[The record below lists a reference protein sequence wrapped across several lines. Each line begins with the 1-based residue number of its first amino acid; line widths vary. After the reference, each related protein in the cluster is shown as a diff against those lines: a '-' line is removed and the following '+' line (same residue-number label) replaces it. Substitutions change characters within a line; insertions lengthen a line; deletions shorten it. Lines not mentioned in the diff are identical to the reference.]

1 MKRTS
6 HCLKIIISLCLGLC
20 VWLLPFIAA
29 AQSAGEWRLSGIVKG
44 IDGTP
49 LPGVSVALKGTSRGT
64 ATDENGRYALSVPA
78 QPGALVFKFIGMLPQ
93 EIPFTAAGTQN
104 VTLRNSEESLN
115 EVVVVGYGTM
125 KKSSLTASVSKLE
138 NVKLDQIPVG
148 RVESALTGRIA
159 GVNIAQTSSAP
170 GAAPVIR
177 IRGAGSIDASN
188 DPLVVID
195 GFPGA
200 GLGSISMNDI
210 ASIEVLKDASSAAI
224 YGSRAAGGVIIVTTR
239 KGRTGKPVLSVNS
252 FAGVSSP
259 MLHND
264 WLTGKEFYDYAVKY
278 QNRELAWAGGDVTVP
293 VWGDAR
299 RLAQY
304 QVSPVLLNGVNN
316 IWQDAVTQNAP
327 FQNYNVSVNGGTENV
342 RYYVSGTVKS
352 EKGTIQTTGFNQYGI
367 RANLDVKVNKVISAG
382 MMINPIYS
390 TRRLAPTSTVSLA
403 KYPGF
408 VPTQN
413 EDGSY
418 PRARD
423 LWGAVVTSQAN
434 PMAILQGT
442 QITQQAFN
450 NIGELFVALQ
460 FTPSLSFKSSF
471 AGNISYGTNE
481 RFQARFATNNGISNG
496 TASDNRNINLLNENV
511 LSFNKTFARHH
522 DVNAIAGASFQ
533 KNTSRNAYMGVL
545 PGSFENDIIKTLN
558 NGIIDPNS
566 TGSTK
571 SAWGLMSYFARVNY
585 AYKSKYLLAA
595 SIRTDGSS
603 RFGPD
608 NQWGYFPSA
617 SAAWRVSEEDFL
629 KGNPLLSNLKVRAS
643 YGVTG
648 NFNIGDFSWQGGISS
663 TVYSPNNQLGKG
675 KAQTS
680 IENRALSWEKT
691 RSYDF
696 GVDIGLFRNRI
707 NITADYYDKRT
718 NDLLYSVAVPAIS
731 GFTGSISNIGDIGNK
746 GFEIEINSQNV
757 KGKFTWNTSFNF
769 SMNKNKVL
777 NMGVDKEKLFEDQ
790 YGMSWLLRVGEPMFS
805 YYGYK
810 AIGVISST
818 QVLNSGIPLYPGS
831 KLGNPIY
838 EDVNKDGN
846 IDARDRAI
854 LGNYQPKAI
863 IGLVNDFAYKNFDLS
878 IAVQANLGSKV
889 YNYENQYYQGALV
902 GAMRRDLVKN
912 QWWSEAEP
920 GDGRAPAA
928 ALSTLNFQGRS
939 DLYIENGSFF
949 AVRNMNLGYNFPES
963 ISRRLRMNQL
973 RVFGSVSNLLMVT
986 DKEYHGY
993 NPEGYNGPYAGY
1005 NDGTEP
1011 INRVVTFGLN
1021 VQF

>member
-6 HCLKIIISLCLGLC
+6 HRRTLFACLCLGICALF
-20 VWLLPFIAA
+20 LPLAA
-29 AQSAGEWRLSGIVKG
+29 DAQSPGDWRLSGTVKG
-44 IDGTP
+44 EDGTP
-49 LPGVSVALKGTSRGT
+49 LPGVSVALKGTTRGT
-64 ATDENGRYALSVPA
+64 ATDENGHYTLQVPEQA
-78 QPGALVFKFIGMLPQ
+78 GILVFKYIGMLPQ
-93 EIPFTAAGTQN
+93 EVPFAKAGTLDIA
-104 VTLRNSEESLN
+104 LRSSEKSLN

-138 NVKLDQIPVG
+138 NVKLDQVPVG

-159 GVNIAQTSSAP
+159 GVNIAQTSTAP

-188 DPLVVID
+188 DPLIVID

-200 GLGSISMNDI
+200 GLGSVSMNDI

-224 YGSRAAGGVIIVTTR
+224 YGSRAAGGVIIVTTK
-239 KGRTGKPVLSVNS
+239 KGRTGKPVLSINS
-252 FAGVSSP
+252 FAGVSSA
-259 MLHND
+259 MMHND
-264 WLTGKEFYDYAVKY
+264 WITGQEFYDYAVRY
-278 QNRELAWAGGDVTVP
+278 QNREYAWAGGDVSIP
-293 VWGDAR
+293 VWGDPR

-304 QVSPVLLNGVNN
+304 QVSDVLKNGVNN
-316 IWQDAVTQNAP
+316 IWQDAVTQSAP
-327 FQNYNVSVNGGTENV
+327 FQNYNASVSGGTENV
-342 RYYVSGTVKS
+342 KYYVSGTVKS
-352 EKGTIQTTGFNQYGI
+352 EKGTIMNTGFSQYGV
-367 RANLDVKVNKVISAG
+367 RANLDVKVNNVVSAG
-382 MMINPIYS
+382 LMVNPIYS
-390 TRRLAPTSTVSLA
+390 KRRLAPTNTVSLA
-403 KYPGF
+403 KYPSF
-408 VPTQN
+408 VPTKN
-413 EDGSY
+413 PDGTY

-434 PMAILQGT
+434 PMAILDGT
-442 QITQQAFN
+442 EITQQAFN

-460 FTPSLSFKSSF
+460 FTPHLSFRSSF

-511 LSFNKTFARHH
+511 LSYNRTFGKVH

-533 KNTSRNAYMGVL
+533 KNNSRNAYMGVL

-566 TGSTK
+566 SGSTK

-585 AYKSKYLLAA
+585 GYKSKYLFAA

-629 KGNPLLSNLKVRAS
+629 KGNPVLSNLKLRAS

-680 IENRALSWEKT
+680 LENRDLSWEKT
-691 RSYDF
+691 RSYDI
-696 GVDIGLFRNRI
+696 GIDIGLLRNRI

-718 NDLLYSVAVPAIS
+718 NDLLYNVAVPAIS

-746 GFEIEINSQNV
+746 GFEVEVNSQNLT
-757 KGKFTWNTSFNF
+757 GKFTWNTSFNI
-769 SMNKNKVL
+769 SMNRNKVL
-777 NMGVDKEKLFEDQ
+777 DMGVDKEKLFEDQ

-810 AIGVISST
+810 AIGVITSNE
-818 QVLNSGIPLYPGS
+818 VLTSGIPLYPGS
-831 KLGNPIY
+831 KVGNPIY
-838 EDVNKDGN
+838 EDINKDGN
-846 IDARDRAI
+846 IDARDRMI
-854 LGNYQPKAI
+854 LGNYQPKAML
-863 IGLVNDFAYKNFDLS
+863 GLVNDFSYKNFDLS
-878 IAVQANLGSKV
+878 IALQANLGSKV

-912 QWWSEAEP
+912 QWWSESEP
-920 GDGRAPAA
+920 GDGRTPAA
-928 ALSTLNFQGRS
+928 ALSTLAFQSRS
-939 DLYIENGSFF
+939 DLYIENGSFL
-949 AVRNMNLGYNFPES
+949 AVRNVNLGYNFPES
-963 ISRRLRMNQL
+963 IYRRMRMQQL
-973 RVFGSVSNLLMVT
+973 RVYCSVANLLVVT
-986 DKEYHGY
+986 DKGYHGY

-1011 INRVVTFGLN
+1011 INRVVSFGLN

>member
-1 MKRTS
+1 MTA
-6 HCLKIIISLCLGLC
+6 CLYLWVCT
-20 VWLLPFIAA
+20 WLLPMAAA
-29 AQSAGEWRLSGIVKG
+29 AQEAGEWRLSGIVTG
-44 IDGTP
+44 EDGTP
-49 LPGVSVALKGTSRGT
+49 LPGVSVALKGTPRGA
-64 ATDENGRYALSVPA
+64 ATDESGRYTLSVPPQA
-78 QPGALVFKFIGMLPQ
+78 GVLVFKFIGMLPQ
-93 EIPFTAAGTQN
+93 EVPFSSAGTQN
-104 VTLRNSEESLN
+104 ITLRSSEKALN

-138 NVKLDQIPVG
+138 NVKLDQVPVG

-159 GVNIAQTSSAP
+159 GVNVAQTSSAP
-170 GAAPVIR
+170 GAPPVIR

-200 GLGSISMNDI
+200 GLGSVSMNDI

-224 YGSRAAGGVIIVTTR
+224 YGSRAAGGVIIVTTK
-239 KGRTGKPVLSVNS
+239 KGRTGKPSLSVNS
-252 FAGVSSP
+252 FAGISSP
-259 MLHND
+259 MVHKD
-264 WLTGKEFYDYAVKY
+264 WITGQEFYDYAVRY
-278 QNRELAWAGGDVTVP
+278 QNRELAWAGGDVTIP
-293 VWGDAR
+293 VWGDNR

-316 IWQDAVTQNAP
+316 VWQDAVTQNAP
-327 FQNYNVSVNGGTENV
+327 FQNYNMSVSGGTENV
-342 RYYVSGTVKS
+342 KYYVSGTVKS
-352 EKGTIQTTGFNQYGI
+352 EKGTIKTTGFNQYGI
-367 RANLDVKVNKVISAG
+367 RANLDVKVNKVVSAG
-382 MMINPIYS
+382 LMVNPIYS

-403 KYPGF
+403 KYPSF
-408 VPTQN
+408 VPTKN
-413 EDGSY
+413 EDGTY

-434 PMAILQGT
+434 PMAILDGT
-442 QITQQAFN
+442 QITQQAFS

-460 FTPSLSFKSSF
+460 FTPDLSFRSSF
-471 AGNISYGTNE
+471 AG
-481 RFQARFATNNGISNG
+481 
-496 TASDNRNINLLNENV
+496 NRNINLLNENV
-511 LSFNKTFARHH
+511 LSYNKTFGKHH
-522 DVNAIAGASFQ
+522 DLNAIAGASFQ
-533 KNTSRNAYMGVL
+533 RNTYRNAYMGVL

-585 AYKSKYLLAA
+585 AYKSKYLIAA
-595 SIRTDGSS
+595 SVRADGSS

-629 KGNPLLSNLKVRAS
+629 KGSALLSNLKLRAS

-680 IENRALSWEKT
+680 LENRALSWEKT

-696 GVDIGLFRNRI
+696 GIDIGLFRNRV

-746 GFEIEINSQNV
+746 GFEIEVNSQNLT
-757 KGKFTWNTSFNF
+757 GRFSWQTAFNF
-769 SMNKNKVL
+769 SMNRNKVL

-810 AIGVISST
+810 AVGVITSNE
-818 QVLNSGIPLYPGS
+818 VLNSGIPLYPGS

-838 EDVNKDGN
+838 EDMNKDGN
-846 IDARDRAI
+846 IDARDRVI

-863 IGLVNDFAYKNFDLS
+863 IGMVNDFSYKNFDLS
-878 IAVQANLGSKV
+878 IAVQANLGATV

-912 QWWSEAEP
+912 QWWSEQEP
-920 GDGRAPAA
+920 GDGRTPAA

-939 DLYIENGSFF
+939 DLYLENGSYF
-949 AVRNMNLGYNFPES
+949 AVRNVNLGYNFPES
-963 ISRRLRMNQL
+963 ISRRLRMSQL
-973 RVFGSVSNLLMVT
+973 RMYCSVANLLMVT
-986 DKEYHGY
+986 DKGYHGY
-993 NPEGYNGPYAGY
+993 NPEGYNGPYPGY